1 MFVCFFHHNFHCPPC
16 TLLGWQRFLS
26 TTPLRYG
33 KAYYSIS
40 QYDHRGIN
48 HSQYRGC
55 TLLFEAT
62 ITYQKSSTRAKR
74 YNGRPIIDVVRCALL
89 LTSRTPYVRLVA
101 LHGVVWSIR
110 RRQVSFFLGTEPQQG
125 KGRLLG
131 CTHGSIEETGND
143 SPHVK
148 LFTLL

>member
-16 TLLGWQRFLS
+16 MLLGWQRFLS
-26 TTPLRYG
+26 TTPLRYR

-89 LTSRTPYVRLVA
+89 LCCLLAVRKAGSAPWRSVEHTEAAGFFFSRHRATARK
-101 LHGVVWSIR
+101 GSVVGLRAWIHR
-110 RRQVSFFLGTEPQQG
+110 RNR
-125 KGRLLG
+125 KR
-131 CTHGSIEETGND
+131 
-143 SPHVK
+143 
-148 LFTLL
+148 